1 MLTLT
6 EIGTVFALVGG
17 AVFYFLLLSLSNRE
31 KVVRNRDLQQRVEE
45 QAAQIQAIEA
55 RLRFVETALCE
66 GATRSVQPPTLG
78 EGSRLDLQQ
87 T

>member
-17 AVFYFLLLSLSNRE
+17 TVFYVLLTFLAKRE
-31 KVVRNRDLQQRVEE
+31 KTAGNRDLQRQVET

-55 RLRFVETALCE
+55 RLRYVEAALCGGE
-66 GATRSVQPPTLG
+66 HAPGGGTPSLPPG
-78 EGSRLDLQQ
+78 NWP
-87 T
+87 